1 LKIDI
6 IFYSFILVLIPLFI
20 SYKNKL
26 NIEKEL
32 FINSIRALIQ
42 LTLLGFVLGFLFKI
56 KNPLFYIPVILFMLV
71 YSSYIAKKRT
81 NYSFLNA
88 FYSISLSTL
97 IILTTMLLLKIISF
111 KPYEFIPIAGM
122 IIGNSLN
129 TYTLTIERLKREITL
144 QKELIESFIA
154 IGDTL
159 QNALKIMQKEA
170 IKAALIP
177 VNNMLQTIGVVAIPG
192 ITTGMLLAGT
202 SPLKAVSYQI
212 VIIYMLVSIN
222 TFSALFGSYFFIK
235 AKNKNFKGQKT
246 L

>member
-6 IFYSFILVLIPLFI
+6 ITLSFILVLIPLFI

-42 LTLLGFVLGFLFKI
+42 LTLLGFILGILFKI
-56 KNPLFYIPVILFMLV
+56 KNPLFYIPVILFMLI

-81 NYSFLNA
+81 NFSFLAA
-88 FYSISLSTL
+88 FYSIGLSTL
-97 IILTTMLLLKIISF
+97 IILSTMILLKIITF
-111 KPYEFIPIAGM
+111 KPYEFIPISGM

-129 TYTLTIERLKREITL
+129 TYTLTIERLKREIIL

-159 QNALKIMQKEA
+159 SHALKIMQKEA

-192 ITTGMLLAGT
+192 ITTGMLLAGA

-235 AKNKNFKGQKT
+235 AKNKNLKR
-246 L
+246 

>member
-1 LKIDI
+1 LQIDI
-6 IFYSFILVLIPLFI
+6 IAYSFILVIIPLLI
-20 SYKNKL
+20 SIKNKL
-26 NIEKEL
+26 QIEKEL

-42 LTLLGFVLGFLFKI
+42 LTLLGFILEVLFKI
-56 KNPLFYIPVILFMLV
+56 TNSLYYILLILFMLL

-81 NYSFLNA
+81 NFSFLSA
-88 FYSISLSTL
+88 FFSIGLSTL
-97 IILTTMLLLKIISF
+97 IILTTMILLKIISF
-111 KPYEFIPIAGM
+111 KPYEFIPISGM

-159 QNALKIMQKEA
+159 ENALKIMQKEA

-192 ITTGMLLAGT
+192 ITTGMLLAGA

-212 VIIYMLVSIN
+212 VIIYILVSIN

-235 AKNKNFKGQKT
+235 EKK
-246 L
+246 LV